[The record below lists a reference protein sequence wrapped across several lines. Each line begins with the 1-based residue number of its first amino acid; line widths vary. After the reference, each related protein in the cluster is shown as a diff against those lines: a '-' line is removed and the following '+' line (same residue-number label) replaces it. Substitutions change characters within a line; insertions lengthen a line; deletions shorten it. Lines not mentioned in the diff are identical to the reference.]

1 MSVPLEQQIIR
12 TAHHEA
18 GHLVAAAV
26 QELKLRPEGLAVD
39 ARGEG
44 LGCYCKQPGDSDE
57 RRERVIVATF
67 SGYNSES
74 KLCSDRGFPE
84 PDGML
89 QIFSCDAREARPI
102 ISQLSYLSVERTAFA
117 IEEELQARSKTLVNQ
132 QWQAICAIANELLAR
147 GWEPIRPLP
156 SGGVWSQEP
165 LAKYLDGNE
174 VVILLAQFGISG
186 EVTNQC

>member
-1 MSVPLEQQIIR
+1 LEQQIIR

-26 QELKLRPEGLAVD
+26 QGLQLRPDGLAVD
-39 ARGEG
+39 TRGEG

-74 KLCSDRGFPE
+74 KLCLDRGFPK

-89 QIFSCDAREARPI
+89 QIFSYDALEARPI

-117 IEEELQARSKTLVNQ
+117 IEEELQTRSRNLVNQ
-132 QWQAICAIANELLAR
+132 QWQAICAIADALLVKE
-147 GWEPIRPLP
+147 WEPVRPLP
-156 SGGVWSQEP
+156 SRGVWSHEQ
-165 LAKYLDGNE
+165 LARYLHGNE
-174 VVILLAQFGISG
+174 VVGFLAQFGIG
-186 EVTNQC
+186 AEVTERC